1 MKGFVNS
8 FMKAFGLIAVGILV
22 FYMVVFITGWI

>member
-8 FMKAFGLIAVGILV
+8 IMKAFGLIAVGILV